1 MSPAEAAALRPRI
14 EGDREQEILEAAL
27 AVLTEM
33 GYDRLTMD
41 AVAARAKAG
50 KATLYRR
57 WSNKL
62 TLVIEALMAQKGP
75 TRLPDTGTLR
85 GDLVDSA
92 CGIGGLCD
100 PDAVAQFTAVL
111 TAITRDAEFAEAF
124 RREVISAKT
133 AVMRQIYTR
142 AQERGEIGKDIDL
155 DVIAPAMAGILLHR
169 FFLLGELPDPDA
181 VARVVDH
188 VILPAV
194 TAPGTTAP
202 SDPIRTTT

>member
-1 MSPAEAAALRPRI
+1 MSPADAAALRPRI
-14 EGDREQEILEAAL
+14 EGDREQEVLEAAL
-27 AVLTEM
+27 AVLTDV

-62 TLVIEALMAQKGP
+62 TLVIEAVMAQTGP
-75 TRLPDTGTLR
+75 PALPDTGTLR
-85 GDLVDSA
+85 GDLITSA
-92 CGIGGLCD
+92 CGTGGLCD
-100 PDAVAQFTAVL
+100 PDAVTQFGAVL

-124 RREVISAKT
+124 RREVMSSKIA
-133 AVMRQIYTR
+133 MMQRLYLR
-142 AQERGEIGKDIDL
+142 AQERGEIGDDVDIDI
-155 DVIAPAMAGILLHR
+155 IAPALAGILLHR
-169 FFLLGELPDPDA
+169 FFLLGEIPDPDA

-194 TAPGTTAP
+194 AAARTDTT
-202 SDPIRTTT
+202 